1 MSNHLQSPPNTLS
14 NSPKNFKPNQA
25 KSVREKKGWTIFQ
38 NLSNGHFSSRG
49 IRPKIFSRV
58 KILKKKNLPFVTKL
72 LTHQSPFWRNGHSKF
87 QKTKKNFPWVK
98 ISKPKPGL
106 QSEPKAQQILAHQSL
121 FQKNGHIKFNNTFYI
136 RGLFPGSVNKNWEFG
151 GSALNRTIKH

>member
-49 IRPKIFSRV
+49 IRPKILSRV
-58 KILKKKNLPFVTKL
+58 KILKKKFFRL
-72 LTHQSPFWRNGHSKF
+72 LQNYLR
-87 QKTKKNFPWVK
+87 
-98 ISKPKPGL
+98 ISLRFG
-106 QSEPKAQQILAHQSL
+106 EMATQSL
-121 FQKNGHIKFNNTFYI
+121 KKKKFPLGQNFKAKARPPI
-136 RGLFPGSVNKNWEFG
+136 R
-151 GSALNRTIKH
+151 A

>member
-72 LTHQSPFWRNGHSKF
+72 LTHQSPFWTNGHSKF
-87 QKTKKNFPWVK
+87 QKTKK
-98 ISKPKPGL
+98 ISLGSKF
-106 QSEPKAQQILAHQSL
+106 QSQSQASNQSL
-121 FQKNGHIKFNNTFYI
+121 RH
-136 RGLFPGSVNKNWEFG
+136 NKYLRISLCFRKM
-151 GSALNRTIKH
+151 AT